1 MQVQSL
7 GWEDPLEEAMA
18 THSST
23 LNWKIPWTEEPERLQ
38 SREPQRIGREWGD
51 LACTKASFQ
60 FNSVTQLCPTLCDPM
75 DCSRSGFPVHHQFP
89 ELAQTHV
96 YRVGDG
102 IYSSNSTR
110 HQTVGKYLIFLMGR
124 LRQGACYPVFGL
136 SCLNDPKVPWYQI
149 SVLQCMVAWRL
160 SRVSFCF

>member
-89 ELAQTHV
+89 ELAQAHV
-96 YRVGDG
+96 QRIGDAIQSSHPLWSPSPPALSLSQHQGLLQWLSSSHQVAKVLETQFQHQSFQWIFRV
-102 IYSSNSTR
+102 N
-110 HQTVGKYLIFLMGR
+110 FL
-124 LRQGACYPVFGL
+124 
-136 SCLNDPKVPWYQI
+136 
-149 SVLQCMVAWRL
+149 
-160 SRVSFCF
+160 